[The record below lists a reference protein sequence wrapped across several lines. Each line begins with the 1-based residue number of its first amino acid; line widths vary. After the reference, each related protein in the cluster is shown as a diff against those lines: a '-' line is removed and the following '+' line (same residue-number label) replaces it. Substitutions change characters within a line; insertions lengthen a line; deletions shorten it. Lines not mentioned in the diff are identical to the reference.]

1 MAKKKKKEKKK
12 LDLEAEGALVD
23 AEQESEALGSWEES
37 DRDYTYEELLDRV
50 YGILRERNP
59 ELTGGTKKTAF
70 SNFMELVE
78 LMKRNHEHVMSFILA
93 ELGASGSIDGKQRLI
108 VKGRFQPKSIENVLR
123 KYMIEYVLCSL
134 CKSND
139 TELEREQ
146 ATRLMYMQ
154 CKQCG
159 ARRSVAPIKGGFSA
173 RVTSRRQERK

>member
-1 MAKKKKKEKKK
+1 MA
-12 LDLEAEGALVD
+12 D
-23 AEQESEALGSWEES
+23 ESASTPLGSWTES

-50 YGILRERNP
+50 YGILREKNP
-59 ELTGGTKKTAF
+59 ELTGEKRRTILKPPEVAREGTKKTAF
-70 SNFMELVE
+70 VNFMELVE
-78 LMKRNHEHVMSFILA
+78 LMNRSHEHVMQFILA
-93 ELGASGSIDGKQRLI
+93 ELAASGSIDGKQRLI
-108 VKGRFQPKSIENVLR
+108 MKGRFQPKSIENVIR

-173 RVTSRRQERK
+173 RVTSRKAERNKA